1 MLRAVNDLKGYAIL
15 ATDGP
20 IGHVADVLFDDRHWA
35 IRYLVVDTG
44 TWLSGRKVLISPM
57 SLGHPDWMLQQIPV
71 SLAKKRVE
79 NSPDVDTQLPVSR
92 QHEVEQL
99 AYYGYP
105 AYWDGLG
112 LWGAGAYPGTLA
124 GMPVPA
130 SMEND
135 PPASA
140 ANPSAE
146 DSHLRSCAALV
157 GYQIVATD
165 GDLGHVENFLLD
177 DETWAIRYFIV
188 NTSNWW
194 GGHHVLVAPQ
204 WVERVSWEDSTVT
217 LDLSRDAIKSA
228 PPYDA
233 SALFDRQQEQA
244 MYEHYGRPR
253 YWVDD
258 PTDV

>member
-1 MLRAVNDLKGYAIL
+1 MLRAVNDLKDYSIL

-20 IGHVADVLFDDRHWA
+20 IGQVSDVLFDDRHWA

-57 SLGHPDWMLQQIPV
+57 SVGHPDWMLQQIPV
-71 SLAKKRVE
+71 SLTKERVQ
-79 NSPDVDTQLPVSR
+79 NSPDVDTQQPVSR
-92 QHEVEQL
+92 HHEAEQL
-99 AYYGYP
+99 GYYGYP
-105 AYWDGLG
+105 LYWDGVGMWGTGAFPVALG
-112 LWGAGAYPGTLA
+112 GIPLPTSIEGAPSPVDRSTLPNA
-124 GMPVPA
+124 
-130 SMEND
+130 
-135 PPASA
+135 
-140 ANPSAE
+140 
-146 DSHLRSCAALV
+146 HLGSCEALV

-177 DETWAIRYFIV
+177 DETWAIRYFVV

-194 GGHHVLVAPQ
+194 GGHHVLISPQ
-204 WVERVSWEDSTVT
+204 WVTQVSWEDSTVT
-217 LDLSRDAIKSA
+217 LDLSREAIKAA

-233 SALFDRQQEQA
+233 TALFDREQELA

-258 PTDV
+258 PTNV